1 MAEHPTI
8 QIMESERWRVVPG
21 APFDLG
27 TLDPGDLDAA
37 PGDTGATKEAIKE
50 LRDRLVEL
58 QSRLYAESDQAL
70 LVVLQAIDAGGK
82 DGTIKHVFKG
92 VNPQGCRVT
101 SFKQPNDTELSHD
114 FLWRIHQNTPHKGG
128 IGIFNRSHYED
139 VLVVR
144 VHDLVPEP
152 VWRRRYEL
160 IRNFEQELSAE
171 GTRIVKF
178 YLHISKEEQAARFRR
193 RLERPDKR
201 WKFSHGDLE
210 ERKRWDDYR
219 SAFNEAIAET
229 TTDTAP
235 WYVIPADNKW
245 FRNWCVLTTLVET
258 LEDMNPQYPDPADD
272 LPSPD
277 DIV

>member
-1 MAEHPTI
+1 MD
-8 QIMESERWRVVPG
+8 SERWRIAPG
-21 APFDLG
+21 TPL
-27 TLDPGDLDAA
+27 DLDDRDPADLTAA
-37 PGDTGATKEAIKE
+37 PGDKQATKAASKE
-50 LRDRLVEL
+50 LRDRLAEL
-58 QSRLYAESDQAL
+58 QGRLYAESNQAL

-92 VNPQGCRVT
+92 VNPQGCKVT
-101 SFKQPNDTELSHD
+101 SFKQPNTTELAHD
-114 FLWRIHQNTPHKGG
+114 FLWRIHQNTPHKGA

-144 VHDLVPEP
+144 VHDLVPER
-152 VWRRRYEL
+152 VWRGRYEL
-160 IRNFEQELSAE
+160 IRNFEHELSVE

-178 YLHISKEEQAARFRR
+178 YLHISKEEQAERFRR

-201 WKFSHGDLE
+201 WKFSRGDLD

-219 SAFNEAIAET
+219 AAFNEAISET
-229 TTDTAP
+229 TTDVAP
-235 WYVIPADNKW
+235 WYVIPGDHKW

-258 LEDMNPQYPDPADD
+258 LEDMDPQYPEPEGD